1 MFVLISVPIF
11 SLFTPLPHDRT
22 TETRNIKCENEV
34 LNQEAAP
41 AKWRWDPKIGIVTPR
56 VRILGV

>member
-1 MFVLISVPIF
+1 MFVLISVLIS

-34 LNQEAAP
+34 LNQEAAQQNGDGTQ
-41 AKWRWDPKIGIVTPR
+41 RSES
-56 VRILGV
+56 